1 MKEIHRK
8 ILVASFFV
16 ALMLIVPFTS
26 ITKSSDNLTSSK
38 IDQQISSTKALLTA
52 AQMKEL
58 QDLTNSI
65 KDKEL
70 RSVAQNIVNR
80 LVSNNG
86 EVDLNTLAEFIGYDQ
101 SGQLIAK
108 STGSYFVIYNY
119 ENPVLGGRIISRI
132 IDMIISWVWGKI
144 LEWMG
149 TRLGWLV
156 CPIVYYQN
164 VSIIIAKIE
173 GIYGAINQDI
183 NTIKELKRAIG
194 RFLSAPGIITR
205 AIYFYQL
212 IIATGKAYQAAI
224 SLMENISNLPDNI
237 RTYVTEL
244 YVNTTTFYLW
254 LQPENG
260 DYPYERPIAI
270 NVNLVGIDPSSAQV
284 YCDGTYYT
292 PDESTFQITYDTANK
307 ENAWWIHECTLTA
320 YAGDGRRI
328 SVGGPSTYA
337 LSMGVFDVTFDFTN
351 GQGYSQPSSQ
361 SSPTPSQTL
370 QTQLS
375 QAQQQSQ
382 SSSPQSQGSS
392 SSPQN
397 I

>member
-1 MKEIHRK
+1 MKYMHRK
-8 ILVASFFV
+8 ILIASFFV
-16 ALMLIVPFTS
+16 ALMLIVPFTAV
-26 ITKSSDNLTSSK
+26 TRSSDTLTQEKNSSQ
-38 IDQQISSTKALLTA
+38 IDEQIRSTKALLTT

-70 RSVAQNIVNR
+70 RSVAQNIINR

-101 SGQLIAK
+101 SGQLVVK
-108 STGSYFVIYNY
+108 STSGYFVIDNY
-119 ENPVLGGRIISRI
+119 ESLGIFGQIFSRI
-132 IDMIISWVWGKI
+132 IDQIVLWLWGQI

-149 TRLGWLV
+149 TRLGWLAT
-156 CPIVYYQN
+156 PIFYYQN

-173 GIYGAINQDI
+173 GIYGAINNDI

-194 RFLSAPGIITR
+194 RFLNAPGIIIR

-212 IIATGKAYQAAI
+212 IIATVEAYRAAI
-224 SLMENISNLPDNI
+224 SLMENISNLPENI

-244 YVNTTTFYLW
+244 YVNTTAFYLW
-254 LQPENG
+254 LIPENG

-270 NVNLVGIDPSSAQV
+270 NVNLIGIDPSTVQI
-284 YCDGTYYT
+284 YCDDIWYT
-292 PDESTFQITYDTANK
+292 SDESTFQVAYNTANK
-307 ENAWWIHECTLTA
+307 GNAWWIHECTISA
-320 YAGDGRRI
+320 YTDDGRRQ

-351 GQGYSQPSSQ
+351 GQEYSQPSAAPQ
-361 SSPTPSQTL
+361 S
-370 QTQLS
+370 
-375 QAQQQSQ
+375 QQSQ
-382 SSSPQSQGSS
+382 SSPQSAGSS
-392 SSPQN
+392 STTQN
-397 I
+397 E